1 MDSFHSHFISV
12 SEFQKTNNNNNTS
25 HSWTSLLGMSNRDT
39 GFDFAGA
46 TEEELVEYAKDLE
59 QELDFYKPM
68 FIW

>member
-1 MDSFHSHFISV
+1 MDTFHSHFISV
-12 SEFQKTNNNNNTS
+12 SEFQKTNNNSS
-25 HSWTSLLGMSNRDT
+25 HSWASVLGMTNRDT